1 MKRYFALALFGLAL
15 SACGQSAPP
24 TNEAPAG
31 GSAATQQAD
40 ARGCALLADASAFFG
55 QAMTGETN
63 ARGAVADGCTWNT
76 ADGLYNAEVMI
87 FTDASLAGAV
97 SVQQNFERTLV
108 TFSQMTNQPLVPI
121 AGLGI
126 AAQRA
131 DLGRRMSQIAF
142 YKGGVGV
149 LVSVNTP
156 TPDSESP
163 PALAERLA
171 RAIDTQ
177 L

>member
-1 MKRYFALALFGLAL
+1 MKRYIVLALCGLVL
-15 SACGQSAPP
+15 TACGAAP
-24 TNEAPAG
+24 TNDAPAKG
-31 GSAATQQAD
+31 APAAHQAV
-40 ARGCALLADASAFFG
+40 ARGCELLPDASEFFG

-63 ARGAVADGCTWNT
+63 ARGAVADGCRWST
-76 ADGLYNAEVMI
+76 ADGLYNAEIMI

-97 SVQQNFERTLV
+97 NVQQNYERTLV
-108 TFSQMTNQPLVPI
+108 TFAQMSNAPLVPI
-121 AGLGI
+121 SGLGL

-149 LVSVNTP
+149 LVNVNTP
-156 TPDSESP
+156 TPESESP

-171 RAIDTQ
+171 RAIDAQ